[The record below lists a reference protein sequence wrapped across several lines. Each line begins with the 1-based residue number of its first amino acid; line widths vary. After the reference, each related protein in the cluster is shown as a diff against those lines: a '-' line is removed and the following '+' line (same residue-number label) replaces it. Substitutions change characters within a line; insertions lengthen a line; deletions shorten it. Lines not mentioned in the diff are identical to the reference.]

1 MISIIEI
8 NGQRLKLYKKAKE
21 SYNEW
26 NLRMISK
33 ALWHRTFDE

>member
-8 NGQRLKLYKKAKE
+8 NGQQLKLYKKAKE
-21 SYNEW
+21 KDEW

-33 ALWHRTFDE
+33 ALWYRTFDE